1 MELDKLD
8 IDRAIMRYF
17 HYVSQVTICYI
28 SLLLLYLCSSDKFFF
43 LKAVVIGSSLASH
56 SREMRDVAMVAQA
69 NIGAIR
75 YEMILAQGMA
85 KEMEDRVT
93 NLEAE
98 NQCTIGKLQK
108 LKDDNVATLERLEKG
123 MANLKE

>member
-1 MELDKLD
+1 M
-8 IDRAIMRYF
+8 
-17 HYVSQVTICYI
+17 
-28 SLLLLYLCSSDKFFF
+28 
-43 LKAVVIGSSLASH
+43 IGSSLASH
-56 SREMRDVAMVAQA
+56 SREMQDASMVTQA
-69 NIGAIR
+69 NAGYIR
-75 YEMILAQGMA
+75 YEMVQAQGVA
-85 KEMEDRVT
+85 KKMEDRVT